1 MVALTE
7 AAVTGSSLASLSV
20 KTLYNPSEERV
31 TFLAPANILYSS
43 FTRGGYIYMYI
54 YTVCI
59 VYQCT
64 VHIYCIYIIYHRD
77 GAEMNLATVTRDGY
91 FLSYLPV
98 LLSLC
103 FCF

>member
-64 VHIYCIYIIYHRD
+64 LYSTYVYTVYILYTIVM
-77 GAEMNLATVTRDGY
+77 EQK
-91 FLSYLPV
+91 
-98 LLSLC
+98 
-103 FCF
+103 